1 MSYLQQV
8 LMKDLNVRFFR
19 SVPEFLQNLSL
30 NLSRVMEEAILR
42 CDNDLDIMYDNI
54 DGAVE

>member
-19 SVPEFLQNLSL
+19 SVPEFLPNLSL